1 MQNKINI
8 SSSLKISLHGMNKK
22 MQKIMANYLEI
33 SCKGLAHV
41 VGENE
46 AHAEIIDVD
55 LAHSKY
61 LLTERLSQQPSKP
74 IIALSTQKIS
84 IENVIYV
91 KKPIETP
98 NVINALKTAKTNLL
112 SNKEL
117 SSEESSRQNN
127 NRSPARKRARLA
139 KSSENKKITKTKQ
152 ATNSLD
158 SNRSISTK
166 SLDSKPHSVSKPTNT
181 AVFSERE
188 LSGRQQIKNNEVRT
202 SIHPTSTSK
211 PEKSP
216 NNIKNRI
223 KKNKATERNNSKPFS
238 NYIIEIDKL
247 LKELQNPFK
256 KSKKKINISKNN
268 RKTVRYAFEPIE
280 GKLNKKYFTKNIDF
294 KVLILDISSRG
305 ALIELQ
311 KPTKLRRKVTLK
323 IQLDTQ
329 KPFRCLAHIV
339 RNEGENRYGLQFL
352 KNQHELIDNLID
364 SGHSFFY
371 S

>member
-1 MQNKINI
+1 
-8 SSSLKISLHGMNKK
+8 MNKK
-22 MQKIMANYLEI
+22 MQKMMANYLEI
-33 SCKGLAHV
+33 NCKGLVHV
-41 VGENE
+41 VGEKE

-55 LAHSKY
+55 LAHSKS

-74 IIALSTQKIS
+74 IIALSAQKVS

-117 SSEESSRQNN
+117 SSEKISRQKT

-139 KSSENKKITKTKQ
+139 KSSKNKKTTKTKQ
-152 ATNSLD
+152 ATNSVD
-158 SNRSISTK
+158 SDTSILTK
-166 SLDSKPHSVSKPTNT
+166 DPLSVSKPTNT
-181 AVFSERE
+181 TTVFSERE
-188 LSGRQQIKNNEVRT
+188 LPGRQQTKNNEVRT
-202 SIHPTSTSK
+202 STHSTSTSK

-216 NNIKNRI
+216 NNIQNRI
-223 KKNKATERNNSKPFS
+223 KKNKTTERNNSKPFS

-256 KSKKKINISKNN
+256 KSKKKTNISKNN

-280 GKLNKKYFTKNIDF
+280 AKLNKKYFTKNIDF
-294 KVLILDISSRG
+294 TVLILDISSRG
-305 ALIELQ
+305 ALIELK
-311 KPTKLRRKVTLK
+311 KPSKLRRKVTLI
-323 IQLDTQ
+323 IQLGTQ
-329 KPFRCLAHIV
+329 NFFRCPAQIV
-339 RNEGENRYGLQFL
+339 RNEGETRYGLQFV
-352 KNQHELIDNLID
+352 KNQHELIDHLID
-364 SGHSFFY
+364 EGHSFFY

>member
-1 MQNKINI
+1 
-8 SSSLKISLHGMNKK
+8 MNKK
-22 MQKIMANYLEI
+22 MQKMMANYLEI
-33 SCKGLAHV
+33 SCKGLVHV

-55 LAHSKY
+55 LAHSKS

-117 SSEESSRQNN
+117 SSEKISRQKI

-139 KSSENKKITKTKQ
+139 KPSENKKITKTKQ
-152 ATNSLD
+152 ATNSVD
-158 SNRSISTK
+158 SDTSIPTK
-166 SLDSKPHSVSKPTNT
+166 DLDSKPLSVSKPPNTT

-188 LSGRQQIKNNEVRT
+188 LPGRQQTKNNEVRT
-202 SIHPTSTSK
+202 STHPTSTSK

-216 NNIKNRI
+216 HNIKNRI

-256 KSKKKINISKNN
+256 KSKKKTNIARKNN

-280 GKLNKKYFTKNIDF
+280 GKLNKKYLTKNIDF

-323 IQLDTQ
+323 IQLGTE
-329 KPFRCLAHIV
+329 KSFRCLAQIV
-339 RNEGENRYGLQFL
+339 RNEGETRYGLQFV
-352 KNQHELIDNLID
+352 KNQHELIDHLID
-364 SGHSFFY
+364 EGHSFFY

>member
-1 MQNKINI
+1 
-8 SSSLKISLHGMNKK
+8 MNKK
-22 MQKIMANYLEI
+22 MQKMMANYLEI
-33 SCKGLAHV
+33 SCKGLVHV

-55 LAHSKY
+55 LAHSKS

-74 IIALSTQKIS
+74 IIALSAQKIS

-117 SSEESSRQNN
+117 SSEKISRQKI

-139 KSSENKKITKTKQ
+139 KSSENKKTTKTKQ
-152 ATNSLD
+152 ATNSVD
-158 SNRSISTK
+158 SDTSIPTK
-166 SLDSKPHSVSKPTNT
+166 DLDSKPHSVSKPPNTT

-188 LSGRQQIKNNEVRT
+188 LPGRQQTKNNEVRT
-202 SIHPTSTSK
+202 STHPTLTSK

-216 NNIKNRI
+216 HNIKNCI

-256 KSKKKINISKNN
+256 KSKKKTNISKNN

-280 GKLNKKYFTKNIDF
+280 AKLNKKYFTKNIDF
-294 KVLILDISSRG
+294 TVLILDISSRG

-311 KPTKLRRKVTLK
+311 KPSKLRRKVTLI
-323 IQLDTQ
+323 IQLGTQ
-329 KPFRCLAHIV
+329 NFFRCPAQIV
-339 RNEGENRYGLQFL
+339 RNEGETRYGLQFV
-352 KNQHELIDNLID
+352 KNQHELIDHLID
-364 SGHSFFY
+364 EGHSFFY